1 MVHAAFSCSSALL
14 LKQSLF
20 DILII
25 VAKPN
30 FSLDGLH
37 NKITMQTDRG
47 RLMTGEQAVK
57 QAAAYFDSGEFQ
69 QTLARRIAIR
79 SESQRDDRDAE
90 LQRYLAEEIGPAM
103 QALGFDLTH
112 IANPQVPLRPF
123 LLATKIE
130 DASLPTLLC
139 YGHGDVVFGDDE
151 NWREGL
157 SPWELTEEGDRWY
170 GRGSADNKGQ
180 HSVNIAALEQ
190 IFAARGGR
198 LGFNCKFLFEMGEE
212 ISSPGLAQI
221 CRDHQQLLS
230 ADIFIASDG
239 PRLSA
244 ERPTL
249 FLGSRGAVN
258 VRLSIQARDRDYH
271 SGNWGGLLSNPGT
284 QLANAIACLVNQQ
297 GQLQVSA
304 LKPPAISDDVR
315 AILSDIE
322 VVSSAGGP
330 QIDESWGEAGLTPT
344 ERLYGWNTLEVL
356 SFLTG
361 NPARPMNAIPGSAT
375 AVCQLRFVVGTDWEN
390 IAQHLRAHL
399 EKHGMPQVEVEV
411 LRGSPATRL
420 DPRDP
425 LVDWALAAM
434 QQTSGKKTALLP
446 NLGGSLPND
455 VFAHILGLP
464 TLWVPH
470 SYPACGQHAVDEHM
484 LKSIAR
490 EGLQMMTRLLWD
502 LGEQGEQLLASHHD
516 YQQQGASR

>member
-1 MVHAAFSCSSALL
+1 
-14 LKQSLF
+14 
-20 DILII
+20 
-25 VAKPN
+25 
-30 FSLDGLH
+30 
-37 NKITMQTDRG
+37 
-47 RLMTGEQAVK
+47 MTAEQAVN
-57 QAAAYFDSGEFQ
+57 QATRYFDSGEFQ
-69 QTLARRIAIR
+69 RTLARRVAIR

-90 LQRYLAEEIGPAM
+90 LQRYLDEEISPAM
-103 QALGFDLTH
+103 QALGFVLTP
-112 IANPQVPLRPF
+112 IANPQVPQRPF

-130 DASLPTLLC
+130 DEALPTLLC
-139 YGHGDVVFGDDE
+139 YGHGDVVFGDDD
-151 NWREGL
+151 NWRADL

-190 IFAARGGR
+190 ISAARGGR

-221 CRDHQQLLS
+221 CREHQSLLS

-315 AILSDIE
+315 AILSDID
-322 VVSSAGGP
+322 VISHADGP
-330 QIDESWGEAGLTPT
+330 QIDEKWGEAGLTPA

-361 NPARPMNAIPGSAT
+361 NPARPMNAIPGSAE

-390 IAQHLRAHL
+390 IAGHLRAHL
-399 EKHGMPQVEVEV
+399 DRQGLHQVRVDV

-455 VFAHILGLP
+455 VFAQILGLP

-502 LGEQGEQLLASHHD
+502 LGEKGEQLLASHRD